1 MDLSRIGHQRDI
13 DDGKPEGRAT
23 LGAGKA
29 SEGLRPIR
37 DAASDERAL

>member
-13 DDGKPEGRAT
+13 DDKPEGRAT